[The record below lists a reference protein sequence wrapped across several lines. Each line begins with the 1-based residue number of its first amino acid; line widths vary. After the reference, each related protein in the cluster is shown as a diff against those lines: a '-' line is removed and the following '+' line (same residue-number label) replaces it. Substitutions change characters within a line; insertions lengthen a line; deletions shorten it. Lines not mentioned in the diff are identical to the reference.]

1 MTNPAI
7 KCVTFDDMVSICEA
21 RGRIEGTVETVDRLL
36 IKGFIN
42 EHYMRIGTERNW
54 WWRSF
59 HRSFSFKT
67 PTASVSG
74 VSSAAIVDGSR
85 EVVMTGPTVST
96 AYIGK
101 SIKFNGTGDLYRI
114 IGIEVATNKFFLE
127 GEFLGTSDDD
137 ASYKIYQYEFAL
149 PPDYDT
155 VKQLYI
161 MDDAVRNHGQ
171 IDYLSTLEF
180 NRKLAA
186 SSSMVTSPAF
196 YTVDG
201 KIRANTS
208 LEVLDKMILD
218 YDFLGGD
225 DADKVDCVRILP
237 INTDK
242 SRLIHI
248 DYSMNI
254 SPLQDD
260 DAKPMMPVD
269 SRWMLI
275 HFALYEWFKLNGQG
289 QSSEKELRDATSML
303 KEMRNEH
310 RKTEP
315 KAKFIVD
322 GSRYKRVHNC
332 DGHDDMFRAARALE
346 YDS

>member
-1 MTNPAI
+1 MTVPAI
-7 KCVTFDDMVSICEA
+7 KCKTFGDMISIVEA
-21 RGRIEGTVETVDRLL
+21 RGRIEGVAETVDRELV
-36 IKGFIN
+36 KGFLN

-59 HRSFSFKT
+59 HRSFPFKT
-67 PTASVSG
+67 PVESEAG
-74 VSSAAIVDGSR
+74 VSSVAIVDESR
-85 EVVMTGPTVST
+85 EVTMTGFTVSK
-96 AYIGK
+96 AYVGR
-101 SIKFNGTGDLYRI
+101 SIRFNGSGDLYRI
-114 IGIEVATNKFFLE
+114 IGYKVATSKFYLE
-127 GEFLGTSDDD
+127 GEFLGTSDAD
-137 ASYKIYQYEFAL
+137 ATFKIFQYEFAL

-161 MDDAVRNHGQ
+161 VDDVVRNHGQ
-171 IDYLSTLEF
+171 IEYLSTLEF

-186 SSSMVTSPAF
+186 SSATVAYPTF

-201 KIRANTS
+201 KINMNNS
-208 LEVLDKMILD
+208 LEVLDEMILD

-225 DADKVDCVRILP
+225 DADKVDCIRILP
-237 INTDK
+237 IQPDK
-242 SRLIHI
+242 SRLIHL

-254 SPLQDD
+254 TPMVE
-260 DAKPMMPVD
+260 DADESIIPMD
-269 SRWMLI
+269 SRWMLV

-289 QSSEKELRDATSML
+289 TSSDKELRDATRML

-315 KAKFIVD
+315 KPKFVVNAN
-322 GSRYKRVHNC
+322 RFRRVHDFDNR
-332 DGHDDMFRAARALE
+332 DDMFRAARALE

>member
-7 KCVTFDDMVSICEA
+7 KCSTFDDMISICEA

-36 IKGFIN
+36 IKGFLN

-59 HRSFSFKT
+59 HRTIAFKT
-67 PTASVSG
+67 PEESVVD
-74 VSSAAIVDGSR
+74 VSSAAIVDESR
-85 EVVMTGPTVST
+85 EVVMTGPTVS
-96 AYIGK
+96 ASYVGK
-101 SIKFNGTGDLYRI
+101 SIRFNGGGDLYRI
-114 IGIEVATNKFFLE
+114 IGYEVATNKFLLE
-127 GEFLGTSDDD
+127 GEYLGTADTE

-161 MDDAVRNHGQ
+161 MDDTVRNYGQ

-186 SSSMVTSPAF
+186 SSTMVASPAF

-208 LEVLDKMILD
+208 LEVLDKMVLD

-225 DADKVDCVRILP
+225 DADTVDCVRILP
-237 INTDK
+237 INPDK
-242 SRLIHI
+242 GRLIHI

-254 SPLQDD
+254 APLEDD
-260 DAKPMMPVD
+260 DAQPMMPVD
-269 SRWMLI
+269 SRWMLV
-275 HFALYEWFKLNGQG
+275 HFALYEWFKLNGQA

-315 KAKFIVD
+315 KAKFVVS
-322 GSRYKRVHNC
+322 GNRFRRVHNY
-332 DGHDDMFRAARALE
+332 DSRDDMFRAARALE